1 METSQQQ
8 RGSTVG
14 QFAKT
19 LADAKLEFD
28 AIDLVDIL
36 WLAQFIEPA
45 KSLQA
50 EDTQGQTTVKQIPK
64 HTEKIDNDKPTI
76 KLYPNEPSSP
86 QKAETNAPEQK
97 LEQKAEKQS
106 GTPFSVPAA
115 PALRN
120 QLDLARS
127 LRPLMRKVPSRTRF
141 ELDEDATV
149 AQIAET
155 GVWLPVVRPVPE
167 RWLQLDLVV
176 EESKTT
182 VIWERAIMEL
192 NHLVEYQGAFRY
204 VRTWRMSAQT
214 GKVQLFSRWRDGS
227 IHSVAKT
234 ELAINQRSHTPA
246 ELIDPTGRRL
256 ILLVTDCTSALWRQ
270 SLIYE
275 TLLAWSKVQPV
286 AIFQMFPERLWSR
299 TALRDG
305 HIVKLGSLVPGLLSN
320 QLVIEGLP
328 QRLEQR
334 NHQDLVTVPI
344 ITLDA
349 ASMLLWARVA
359 SGFGD
364 YRTPART
371 FDLSFIRRQAEKG
384 RLDSSPRSTSER
396 TAQERVALFRST
408 ASKTAQQLADL
419 MAATPVSLPVI
430 DLLRDAFHGDF
441 QEEVQQSHVAEVLL
455 SGLLRRCDTEE
466 DDLCRYEFWGDN
478 SRNGDERVRD
488 ILLGD
493 TSVLKTIEVLNVL
506 SASICQKLGSP
517 SKTFEALLGDIHTL
531 ESNQWNA
538 VLPFARVGLDVL
550 RRLGGEYAALAQQYS
565 SVTEPEVR
573 LPKILPPLEE
583 LPFEV
588 ATIIISDEPETT
600 FEFEVA
606 LIEVNQSAQISTD
619 SPLEMLNE
627 EIFTKTGKHLN
638 DAEQLV
644 LQGTLANQTYEQI
657 AASADYSV
665 PDLKNVAIKLWE
677 VLSEVFGEKVT
688 KRNLQ
693 SVLGRWAASR
703 QLTIHRHLS
712 QAQCFIE
719 DLGNG
724 VQLEMVAIPEGSFL
738 MGSPEDELEHHE
750 SESPQHTVTISPF
763 YMGKYPVTQ
772 AQWQA
777 VAALPQVNRELKR
790 DPSYFKGANRPVEQ
804 VSWYDAVEFC
814 DRLSQYTGKSYRLP
828 SEAEWE
834 YACRARTT
842 TPFHF
847 GETITSELANY
858 DANSTYGNGVK
869 GTYRGET
876 TEVGSFGV
884 ANAFGLY
891 DIHGNVWEWCLDDW
905 HDNYEGA
912 PTDGSPWF
920 NDDNDNISQRQGRA
934 VLRGGS
940 WVSNP
945 TSCRSAS
952 RYYFNRAG
960 RDYFN
965 LYFGFRVVCAF
976 GRTL

>member
-19 LADAKLEFD
+19 LADAKLDFD
-28 AIDLVDIL
+28 AIDLADIL

-45 KSLQA
+45 TSLLP
-50 EDTQGQTTVKQIPK
+50 DTQPQKTVKPIPK
-64 HTEKIDNDKPTI
+64 DTEKSDNNEPTI
-76 KLYPNEPSSP
+76 KLYPDEPSSP
-86 QKAETNAPEQK
+86 KKPETIVSKQK

-155 GVWLPVVRPVPE
+155 EVWLPVVRPVPE

-192 NHLVEYQGAFRY
+192 NHLVEYQGAFRS

-227 IHSVAKT
+227 IHSIAKT

-275 TLLAWSKVQPV
+275 TLLAWSKVQPI

-334 NHQDLVTVPI
+334 NHQDLVTVSI

-364 YRTPART
+364 YRTPGRT

-408 ASKTAQQLADL
+408 ASKTAQQLADY

-493 TSVLKTIEVLNVL
+493 TSVLKTVEVLNVL

-517 SKTFEALLGDIHTL
+517 SKTFEALLRDIHTL

-550 RRLGGEYAALAQQYS
+550 RRLGGEYAALAQRYS

-588 ATIIISDEPETT
+588 ATIIIISDEPETT

-606 LIEVNQSAQISTD
+606 FIEINQSAQISTD

-644 LQGTLANQTYEQI
+644 VRGTLANQTYEQM
-657 AASADYSV
+657 AASAEYSV
-665 PDLKNVAIKLWE
+665 PDLKNVGIKLWK

-693 SVLGRWAASR
+693 SVLERWAASR
-703 QLTIHRHLS
+703 HLTIHRSLQ

-719 DLGNG
+719 DLGNA

-738 MGSPEDELEHHE
+738 MGSPKDELQRHE

-777 VAALPQVNRELKR
+777 VAALPQVDRELKR

-814 DRLSQYTGKSYRLP
+814 LRLSQHTGKSYRLP

-834 YACRARTT
+834 YACRAGTT

-847 GETITSELANY
+847 GETMTSELANY
-858 DANSTYGNGVK
+858 DAGYTYGAGVK
-869 GTYRGET
+869 GRYRGKT

-891 DIHGNVWEWCLDDW
+891 DMHGNVWEWCLDDW

-912 PTDGSPWF
+912 PKDGSAWF
-920 NDDNDNISQRQGRA
+920 GNENNNISQKQGRA

-940 WVSNP
+940 WLNNP
-945 TSCRSAS
+945 IVCRSAS
-952 RYYFNRAG
+952 RHGNSRAE
-960 RDYFN
+960 RDNIFDP
-965 LYFGFRVVCAF
+965 FGFRVGCAF
-976 GRTL
+976 GRDS

>member
-19 LADAKLEFD
+19 LADAKLDFD

-50 EDTQGQTTVKQIPK
+50 EDTQGQTTVEQIPK
-64 HTEKIDNDKPTI
+64 HTEKNGHSEPTLN
-76 KLYPNEPSSP
+76 LYPKEPPSP
-86 QKAETNAPEQK
+86 QPLETIATKPK
-97 LEQKAEKQS
+97 LEQKAEKPS

-120 QLDLARS
+120 RLDLARA

-155 GVWLPVVRPVPE
+155 EVWLPVVRPVPE

-192 NHLVEYQGAFRY
+192 NHLVEYQGAFRS
-204 VRTWRMSAQT
+204 VRTWRLSAQT

-234 ELAINQRSHTPA
+234 ELAINQRSHTPG

-256 ILLVTDCTSALWRQ
+256 IWLVTDCTSALWQQ

-275 TLLAWSKVQPV
+275 TLLAWSKVQPI

-305 HIVKLGSLVPGLLSN
+305 HIVRLGSVAPGLLST

-328 QRLEQR
+328 QRLER
-334 NHQDLVTVPI
+334 RKNEDLVTVSL

-349 ASMLLWARVA
+349 ASMFCWARVA

-364 YRTPART
+364 NRTPGRT
-371 FDLSFIRRQAEKG
+371 FDLSFIRKQAEKG
-384 RLDSSPRSTSER
+384 KSDSFLRSISQR

-430 DLLRDAFHGDF
+430 DLLRDVFHADF
-441 QEEVQQSHVAEVLL
+441 EEEVQQSHVAEVLL

-466 DDLCRYEFWGDN
+466 NDLCRYEFWGDN
-478 SRNGDERVRD
+478 SPDGEERVRH

-493 TSVLKTIEVLNVL
+493 TSILKTIEVLNVL
-506 SASICQKLGSP
+506 SASICRKLGSP

-531 ESNQWNA
+531 ESDQWDA

-550 RRLGGEYAALAQQYS
+550 RRLGGEYAALADRYIP
-565 SVTEPEVR
+565 VTEPEVR
-573 LPKILPPLEE
+573 PLKILPPLKKFQFVVAIIT
-583 LPFEV
+583 FE
-588 ATIIISDEPETT
+588 DEPTIDLRS
-600 FEFEVA
+600 FEFEIA
-606 LIEVNQSAQISTD
+606 TIEPKQSGWLRRKTELIV
-619 SPLEMLNE
+619 
-627 EIFTKTGKHLN
+627 
-638 DAEQLV
+638 
-644 LQGTLANQTYEQI
+644 
-657 AASADYSV
+657 
-665 PDLKNVAIKLWE
+665 
-677 VLSEVFGEKVT
+677 
-688 KRNLQ
+688 KRRRLQ
-693 SVLGRWAASR
+693 S
-703 QLTIHRHLS
+703 
-712 QAQCFIE
+712 QCFIE

-724 VQLEMVAIPEGSFL
+724 VQLEMVAIAEGSFM
-738 MGSPEDELEHHE
+738 MGAPKNEKDSSANER
-750 SESPQHTVTISPF
+750 PQHQVTISPF
-763 YMGKYPVTQ
+763 FLGKYPVTQ

-777 VAALPQVNRELKR
+777 VASLPQVNRELNPN
-790 DPSYFKGANRPVEQ
+790 PSTFKGENRPVES

-814 DRLSQYTGKSYRLP
+814 DRLSSHTKRQYRLP

-834 YACRARTT
+834 YACRAGTT

-858 DANSTYGNGVK
+858 DANYTYGNGVK
-869 GTYRGET
+869 GTYREET

-891 DIHGNVWEWCLDDW
+891 DMHGNVWEWCLDDW
-905 HDNYEGA
+905 HNNYEGA

-920 NDDNDNISQRQGRA
+920 DNENNNLSQKQG
-934 VLRGGS
+934 
-940 WVSNP
+940 
-945 TSCRSAS
+945 
-952 RYYFNRAG
+952 
-960 RDYFN
+960 
-965 LYFGFRVVCAF
+965 
-976 GRTL
+976 